1 MKLNL
6 GCGRDKRKG
15 YINCD
20 LNKSVNPDKIVDLE
34 KKLPFKDNS
43 VEEIIASHVLEHINN
58 FTRLMHEFNRI
69 CKNGAIIKINVPFYS
84 SQGAFQHPEH
94 KRFFTPFTFHLFSKE
109 QLNVELSNK
118 ILFKIK
124 EIRIKFGCRWKIV
137 NKIIDPLINYKKNV
151 YCRLF
156 AWSFP
161 ASEIYFRLEVV
172 K

>member
-6 GCGRDKRKG
+6 GCGGDKRKG

-43 VEEIIASHVLEHINN
+43 VEEIIANHVLEHINN
-58 FTRLMHEFNRI
+58 FTKLMHEFSRI
-69 CKNGAIIKINVPFYS
+69 CKNGAIIKIKVPFYS

-109 QLNVELSNK
+109 QLNIELSDK
-118 ILFKIK
+118 ILF
-124 EIRIKFGCRWKIV
+124 EIRKIRIIFRSRV
-137 NKIIDPLINYKKNV
+137 RIINKIIEPLINYKKMCIADFSLGV
-151 YCRLF
+151 FLHQKF
-156 AWSFP
+156 IFD
-161 ASEIYFRLEVV
+161 
-172 K
+172 